1 MCVQNESIV
10 RASASTSTDHGERRH
25 SPPRWRQ
32 HSADPI
38 ARPSESVSNQSA
50 IRSRGRQVPS
60 YSQPLAQPLPVIPTA
75 AHSHSQPFTQP
86 LPATP
91 SHSQPPT
98 HSSINWLLQGSCRV
112 ASRSGPPSPE
122 YVHEAP
128 SSTKPRVSFDEES
141 PEQWSP
147 QVNSDHSS
155 PTHSPTYRISSDYHC
170 ERATIAMFN

>member
-98 HSSINWLLQGSCRV
+98 HSSINWLLQGSI
-112 ASRSGPPSPE
+112 AQWPSVPG
-122 YVHEAP
+122 VRARGSVQHEAP
-128 SSTKPRVSFDEES
+128 REFRRGES
-141 PEQWSP
+141 G
-147 QVNSDHSS
+147 
-155 PTHSPTYRISSDYHC
+155 
-170 ERATIAMFN
+170 AMVTAS